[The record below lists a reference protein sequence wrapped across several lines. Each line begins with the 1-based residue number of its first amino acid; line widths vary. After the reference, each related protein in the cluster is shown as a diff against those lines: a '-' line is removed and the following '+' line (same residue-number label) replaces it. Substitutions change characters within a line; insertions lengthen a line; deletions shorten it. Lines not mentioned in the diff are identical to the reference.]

1 MWGLRSQGWAAQ
13 LGKPQGDRGA
23 SSGPRSKNKAE
34 KNDHSKAW
42 REASVFWGGTLDCAE
57 NPCGVGADVSV
68 NTRPL
73 GLSTFRPPAHY
84 SCLGPDTANITD
96 QRPSGVTLGRKKES
110 RSVRLEGWLPSLH
123 RGKSKFTR
131 PAPPPSPTNLPS
143 ALLARSSG
151 QGIGGLNVPGRHQGW
166 LLWELGMKYLVGGT
180 SNVMGTLY
188 SLNKTVFQ
196 RRSSEEH
203 ICLTKSAVSFIFH
216 ENFDR
221 DKTTLRGNG
230 R

>member
-1 MWGLRSQGWAAQ
+1 MGVSEWRAFSGGGAREDPWGTKDSMDGERQLSGEGLKRAGEAAYCIPGREQRGHEFEMWGLRSQGWAAQ

-131 PAPPPSPTNLPS
+131 PAPPPKSHQPPFST
-143 ALLARSSG
+143 AG
-151 QGIGGLNVPGRHQGW
+151 QV
-166 LLWELGMKYLVGGT
+166 
-180 SNVMGTLY
+180 
-188 SLNKTVFQ
+188 
-196 RRSSEEH
+196 
-203 ICLTKSAVSFIFH
+203 
-216 ENFDR
+216 
-221 DKTTLRGNG
+221 
-230 R
+230 